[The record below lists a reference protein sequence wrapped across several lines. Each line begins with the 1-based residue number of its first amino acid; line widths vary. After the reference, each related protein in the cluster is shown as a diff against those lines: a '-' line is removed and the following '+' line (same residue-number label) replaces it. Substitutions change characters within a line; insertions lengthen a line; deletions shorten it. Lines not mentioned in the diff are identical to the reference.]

1 MKKTRIISLILA
13 LTMIFGAFSV
23 LPVSAEETEAASV
36 GVEILAQNVVYGEK
50 VQIAYA
56 VNVPLADAANVTV
69 EYYLE
74 DAPDKVY
81 KAALLDTSVSDNV
94 YKGTNPVFATLGFH
108 ADNFTDV
115 VYATAYVGDKAP
127 ENAVYK
133 KYSVAEYFYARLYKD
148 GFIDKAAEE
157 SNDGDRANLYLSMI
171 DYGKYAQKV
180 LVNNKGGNETLI
192 TDYCYLFAADETVT
206 INGAKSGLFKPG
218 TTVTFAAS
226 ANVSAYILTD
236 NSGKESEASKTY
248 VTTAGYV
255 AKVTP
260 DLGTT
265 PVITDFETEGLTT
278 PTSDYISNRVGST
291 VVTDYTAQS
300 AAASSFSLADDPT
313 GAANKVLK
321 ITKVKSAG
329 NISTDVFASNKN
341 QEGNCVTF
349 EMKMYSNKVQY
360 DKTYI
365 YFTYSSSN
373 EATSGTKTGFGL
385 YFYQPNGSEFRLQAN
400 NSNSTGVVTISSN
413 LEAGTLPFNSW
424 FTIKVEYYRDS
435 HNAKV
440 WINDECIVDGK
451 CSNGFNAYDVFECV
465 TITHDDERAGVDYFD
480 DISVTLTSKE
490 YVPETTVA
498 E

>member
-13 LTMIFGAFSV
+13 LSMIFGALSV
-23 LPVSAEETEAASV
+23 LPVSAEESEAPSV

-56 VNVPLADAANVTV
+56 VNVPLANAADVTV

-81 KAALLDTSVSDNV
+81 KAELLDTSVSDNV

-115 VYATAYVGDKAP
+115 VYATAYIGDKAP

-157 SNDGDRANLYLSMI
+157 TNDGDRANLYLSMI

-206 INGAKSGLFKPG
+206 INGAKSGLFKPD
-218 TTVTFAAS
+218 TTVTFATS

-236 NSGKESEASKTY
+236 NSGAESEVSKTY
-248 VTTAGYV
+248 TTAAGYI

-260 DLGTT
+260 DLGTA
-265 PVITDFETEGLTT
+265 PVVTDFETDGLTT
-278 PTSDYISNRVGST
+278 PTGDYISNRVGST
-291 VVTDYTAQS
+291 VVTDYTAQDS
-300 AAASSFSLADDPT
+300 AVSNFSLADDPT
-313 GAANKVLK
+313 GASNKVLK
-321 ITKVKSAG
+321 VTKVMGAG
-329 NISTDVFASNKN
+329 NISTDVYASNKN

-365 YFTYSSSN
+365 YFTYSSSD
-373 EATSGTKTGFGL
+373 EATTGTKTGFGL
-385 YFYQPNGSEFRLQAN
+385 HFYQANGSEFRLQAN

-413 LEAGTLPFNSW
+413 LEAGSLPFKSW
-424 FTIKVEYYRDS
+424 FTVKVEYYRDS

-440 WINDECIVDGK
+440 WVNDECIVDGK
-451 CSNGFNAYDVFECV
+451 CSNGFNAYDVFERV
-465 TITHDDERAGVDYFD
+465 TITHDDERAGIDYFD
-480 DISVTLTSKE
+480 DISVTLTNKE
-490 YVPETTVA
+490 YVPETTTA